1 MTREEKSQVIEE
13 LTLQLADN
21 ANIYLADISGL
32 NAGSTSDLRRICF
45 KSNVK
50 LAVIKNT
57 LLAKAMEASDKDF
70 GDLPTT
76 LKGNTSVMYSE
87 TGNAPA
93 KVIKA
98 FRKKDTVV
106 LLYPLNKTKSIERK
120 PVSYLQEVV
129 KIPFTFNTLQDLILG
144 NPIFMDSSN
153 ILSYKSNNN
162 QFQVSLMGRL
172 FKNLVILNNDN
183 SKVLHLK
190 LDDVDLNQH
199 RTCDIAFNDHINVG
213 QYQFPLKRA
222 ISIVAQQ
229 KLDIQME
236 VKEFTFN
243 EPVKYTFAIPKIGLP
258 KTVKRK

>member
-70 GDLPTT
+70 GDLPRV

-93 KVIKA
+93 KIIKA
-98 FRKKDTVV
+98 FRKKSDRP
-106 LLYPLNKTKSIERK
+106 LLKGAFIEQAIYIGDEQLDALVDIKS
-120 PVSYLQEVV
+120 
-129 KIPFTFNTLQDLILG
+129 
-144 NPIFMDSSN
+144 
-153 ILSYKSNNN
+153 
-162 QFQVSLMGRL
+162 
-172 FKNLVILNNDN
+172 
-183 SKVLHLK
+183 
-190 LDDVDLNQH
+190 
-199 RTCDIAFNDHINVG
+199 
-213 QYQFPLKRA
+213 
-222 ISIVAQQ
+222 
-229 KLDIQME
+229 
-236 VKEFTFN
+236 KE
-243 EPVKYTFAIPKIGLP
+243 EMIGEIIGLLQSP
-258 KTVKRK
+258 AKNVVSALKSSGGKLAGILKTLSEK